1 MVQAERLDDHFKA
14 SCMKVGKK
22 FKVRITRRKEG
33 KLTTTNTDEYVT
45 KKDAWIAAFKAVLI
59 DELGWTEE

>member
-14 SCMKVGKK
+14 LCTKVGK
-22 FKVRITRRKEG
+22 EG
-33 KLTTTNTDEYVT
+33 ELTTTNTDEYVT